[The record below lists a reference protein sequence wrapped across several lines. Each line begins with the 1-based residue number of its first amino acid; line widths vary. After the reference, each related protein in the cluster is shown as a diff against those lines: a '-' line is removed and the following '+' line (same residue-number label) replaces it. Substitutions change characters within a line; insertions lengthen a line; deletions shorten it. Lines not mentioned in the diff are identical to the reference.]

1 MAEIRGSLMVT
12 AESME
17 ISHVVPENQD
27 VNVREF
33 YRLRTEAERWHD
45 RFYALPELYTHNF
58 SYGDFYTGFLYRSWP
73 DFHSDRALM
82 HITQNTHQLIQGFA
96 QCPMLRTIA
105 SEDEFEG
112 LEKPH
117 AHTGYCNPQGFEDFV
132 NNVDVWEEWHR
143 KWNVIHPESIDW
155 SRSSNNWFSRPD
167 LILMILKRELLA
179 KFKET
184 KTPEESQELLEKI
197 TDNNVVHEFH
207 RLVMGRQGDAIGG
220 YASSIGGEI
229 CRCNYYT
236 YEAEL
241 SDFERQYAKNPREI
255 YSIINRNG
263 KRQFIS
269 IDFHHGM
276 FEFHDETGAHLGE
289 YRFDGSFNS
298 NAEAD
303 HSLKCME
310 QWHRQTGK
318 H

>member
-1 MAEIRGSLMVT
+1 
-12 AESME
+12 
-17 ISHVVPENQD
+17 
-27 VNVREF
+27 
-33 YRLRTEAERWHD
+33 
-45 RFYALPELYTHNF
+45 
-58 SYGDFYTGFLYRSWP
+58 
-73 DFHSDRALM
+73 
-82 HITQNTHQLIQGFA
+82 
-96 QCPMLRTIA
+96 
-105 SEDEFEG
+105 
-112 LEKPH
+112 
-117 AHTGYCNPQGFEDFV
+117 
-132 NNVDVWEEWHR
+132 
-143 KWNVIHPESIDW
+143 
-155 SRSSNNWFSRPD
+155 
-167 LILMILKRELLA
+167 MILKRELLA

-220 YASSIGGEI
+220 NASSIGGEI

-241 SDFERQYAKNPREI
+241 SDFERQYAKNPIEI